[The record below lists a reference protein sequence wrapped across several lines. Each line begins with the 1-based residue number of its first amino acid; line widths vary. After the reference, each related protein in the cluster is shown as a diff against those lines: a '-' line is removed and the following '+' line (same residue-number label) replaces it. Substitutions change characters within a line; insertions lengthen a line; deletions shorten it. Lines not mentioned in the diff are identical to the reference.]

1 MASVIQE
8 IVSAAERLDLGPAE
22 VALLSADESARVY
35 GAALKRFVGDE
46 DRRWWWEAFREPGV
60 SVPFVAGDGW
70 RVLPSIVPSASELIW
85 FIAEDDE
92 LPQYPV
98 FEMSAEVAVKIIGE
112 CYCFEYYLVAKD
124 LSWLVCETHHN
135 VVCAVGA
142 AVERRLLEH
151 AAVQPFAPADG
162 FAAR

>member
-1 MASVIQE
+1 MQSIIQE
-8 IVSAAERLDLGPAE
+8 IASAAERLDLDPAE
-22 VALLSADESARVY
+22 IVLLPPEDSERIY
-35 GAALKRFVGDE
+35 WAALRRFVGSE

-60 SVPFVAGDGW
+60 ELPFVAGDGW
-70 RVLPSIVPSASELIW
+70 RKLPNIVPSPSEPIW
-85 FIAEDDE
+85 FIAEDDH

-98 FEMSAEVAVKIIGE
+98 FETSAEVAAKIIGE
-112 CYCFEYYLVAKD
+112 CYGFEYYLVAKD

-142 AVERRLLEH
+142 AVEGRLLEH
-151 AAVQPFAPADG
+151 AVQPFAPADG

>member
-1 MASVIQE
+1 MQSVTQE
-8 IVSAAERLDLGPAE
+8 IVSAAKRLHLDPLEVVLLPAE
-22 VALLSADESARVY
+22 DSERIY
-35 GAALKRFVGDE
+35 GAALQRFVGTK

-60 SVPFVAGDGW
+60 SLAFVAG
-70 RVLPSIVPSASELIW
+70 IVPNPSEPIW

-98 FEMSAEVAVKIIGE
+98 FEMSAEVAAKIIGE
-112 CYCFEYYLVAKD
+112 CHGFEYYLVAKD
-124 LSWLVCETHHN
+124 LSWLVCETHLN

-142 AVERRLLEH
+142 AVEGRLLEH
-151 AAVQPFAPADG
+151 GIQPFAPADS

>member
-1 MASVIQE
+1 MPSIIQK
-8 IVSAAERLDLGPAE
+8 IVSAAERLDLDPEAVVLLPAE
-22 VALLSADESARVY
+22 ESERVY
-35 GAALKRFVGDE
+35 GTALKRFVGTE
-46 DRRWWWEAFREPGV
+46 GRRWCWEAFREPGV

-70 RVLPSIVPSASELIW
+70 RKLPSIVPSPSEPIW

-98 FEMSAEVAVKIIGE
+98 FEMSAEVAAKIIGE

-142 AVERRLLEH
+142 AVEAKLLEH
-151 AAVQPFAPADG
+151 AVQPLAPADG